1 MIEEALQAALERVR
15 EELGAK
21 SPAMLEILRRV
32 REAELSSEQAV
43 REVWIAA
50 GENDA
55 LAQEV
60 EGILLQA
67 FGVAPSSSL
76 ATLPDRDQ
84 LLDHWG
90 FREEDLVYQPHPNRP
105 TRMLHPLLMGAIVEL
120 LQFDGDV
127 PELRTGKLPEGGAP
141 AVPVRTEARDP
152 VVVGFLLRR
161 ARNQVACELAAAQE
175 EHDAKI
181 AALVEVVGDTNAV
194 ASSMC
199 RRESE
204 RAVSVP
210 GYRPGHTA
218 ALRSVEGPTGAD
230 LAELGFRERQHLAHL
245 TLTSTQGRRSV
256 APVISNL
263 LLEGLH
269 ADGYR
274 GIKLGDEGDVS
285 AEFEWTLQID
295 GGHAERNPR
304 FNFIEVAGRALLGKM
319 RKHLAG
325 KTGPYT
331 RYALQ
336 VLPISEI
343 ADRVVGWRAVLRQ

>member
-1 MIEEALQAALERVR
+1 MIEEALQAALNRFR
-15 EELGAK
+15 EELGTK
-21 SPAMLEILRRV
+21 SPAMRELLRRIHD
-32 REAELSSEQAV
+32 AEMSPEQAV

-50 GENDA
+50 GENSA
-55 LAQEV
+55 FAQEV
-60 EGILLQA
+60 EEILLHS
-67 FGVAPSSSL
+67 FGVTPSSAL

-84 LLDHWG
+84 LLNRWG
-90 FREEDLVYQPHPNRP
+90 FREEDLIYQPHPDRP

-127 PELRTGKLPEGGAP
+127 PELRTGSLPEGGAP

-152 VVVGFLLRR
+152 VVVGFQLRR
-161 ARNQVACELAAAQE
+161 ARDQVARELAAAQH
-175 EHDAKI
+175 EHNAKV
-181 AALVEVVGDTNAV
+181 AALAEIVGNTNAA
-194 ASSMC
+194 ASIML
-199 RRESE
+199 RRESDH
-204 RAVSVP
+204 AVSIP
-210 GYRPGHTA
+210 GSQPGHTA
-218 ALRSVEGPTGAD
+218 ALRSVEEPTGAD
-230 LAELGFRERQHLAHL
+230 LAGLEFRERQQLVHL

-256 APVISNL
+256 APVISGM

-285 AEFEWTLQID
+285 AEFEWALQID
-295 GGHAERNPR
+295 GSSAERNPR
-304 FNFIEVAGRALLGKM
+304 FNFIEVAGRALLSKM
-319 RKHLAG
+319 RKHLSG

-343 ADRVVGWRAVLRQ
+343 ADRVVGWRAVLRE